1 MKLTG
6 MWRDALSGLVHRPA
20 TQRYPFERLPAPERL
35 RSKLFWDL
43 SRCTGCSLCAKDCP
57 ANAIE
62 IVALDRKAKRFV
74 FHYHVDRCTFC
85 GQCVVSCRQGCLTM
99 STGEWELAE
108 LDRRAFQIH
117 YGKEDDVAAVLDGS
131 PDDDVAAAGE
141 G

>member
-6 MWRDALSGLVHRPA
+6 MWRDAWHGLVRRPA

-43 SRCTGCSLCAKDCP
+43 TNCTGCGLCAKDCP

-62 IVALDRKAKRFV
+62 IIALDRKARRFV

-85 GQCVVSCRQGCLTM
+85 GQCVVSCRQNCLTM

-108 LDRRAFQIH
+108 LDRRKFQVL
-117 YGKEDDVAAVLDGS
+117 YGKEDDVAAILDDGTE
-131 PDDDVAAAGE
+131 DDVAATGV